1 LSTASRLRRERA
13 KQRAAGNATPTSG
26 ARKPRRAP
34 TFTARL
40 RYAFDSS
47 MSSGPNALIWYLGAA
62 VLVIVVLFATLIL
75 IFGAGPTHNPI
86 TALYDVTLHTID
98 TGTQANDTGT
108 SYQVLDLIVTL
119 SGIFIFSAF
128 IGVLANSIDSR
139 LSDLRKG
146 RSAVLER
153 DHTLVL
159 GWSDSI
165 FTVISEL
172 SIANESLTKASIVI
186 LADKDK
192 VEMEDA
198 IRDHVPE
205 LRGTKVVCRTGDP
218 IVVGDLELVNHHDA
232 RSVIVLAP
240 EGDDPDAMVIKT
252 VLALTRGPG
261 RREHPY
267 HVVAEIQDPRNLD
280 AAQLAGGEET
290 VVLDKSITV
299 SRLIVQTSR
308 QSGAAF
314 VYQELLDFDGDEIYM
329 RADPRLDGKTYG
341 EALFAYE
348 NCTVIGIRTEV
359 GGVTLNPSADTV
371 LSGGDQIVAI
381 AEDDSVLEV
390 AEPLQGTID
399 EHAIMLN
406 GDHPD
411 PPESTLVLGYN
422 RRTAAVIAE
431 LDEYAQ
437 PGSRVDVVALA
448 PPTEEQFLKAVG
460 AHRNL
465 EISVRPGDTA
475 DRAVLDGLA
484 IADADRVIVM
494 CDSEAFARKHADAR
508 VLVTL
513 LHLRDI
519 AEQSGADFTIVSEIL
534 DEADREL
541 ARVANVDDII
551 VSEQVISYLLAQIS
565 ENRDLAEV
573 FEELFAAEGS
583 EVYMRPVAA
592 YVNGGGAAV
601 SFATLVEA
609 ARRRG
614 ETAIGYRI
622 AAQSSQSESAF
633 GVRVNPVKSELFE
646 PAEAD
651 RLIVLA
657 ED

>member
-1 LSTASRLRRERA
+1 
-13 KQRAAGNATPTSG
+13 
-26 ARKPRRAP
+26 
-34 TFTARL
+34 
-40 RYAFDSS
+40 
-47 MSSGPNALIWYLGAA
+47 
-62 VLVIVVLFATLIL
+62 
-75 IFGAGPTHNPI
+75 
-86 TALYDVTLHTID
+86 
-98 TGTQANDTGT
+98 
-108 SYQVLDLIVTL
+108 
-119 SGIFIFSAF
+119 
-128 IGVLANSIDSR
+128 
-139 LSDLRKG
+139 
-146 RSAVLER
+146 
-153 DHTLVL
+153 
-159 GWSDSI
+159 
-165 FTVISEL
+165 
-172 SIANESLTKASIVI
+172 
-186 LADKDK
+186 
-192 VEMEDA
+192 
-198 IRDHVPE
+198 
-205 LRGTKVVCRTGDP
+205 
-218 IVVGDLELVNHHDA
+218 
-232 RSVIVLAP
+232 
-240 EGDDPDAMVIKT
+240 
-252 VLALTRGPG
+252 
-261 RREHPY
+261 
-267 HVVAEIQDPRNLD
+267 
-280 AAQLAGGEET
+280 
-290 VVLDKSITV
+290 
-299 SRLIVQTSR
+299 
-308 QSGAAF
+308 
-314 VYQELLDFDGDEIYM
+314 
-329 RADPRLDGKTYG
+329 
-341 EALFAYE
+341 
-348 NCTVIGIRTEV
+348 
-359 GGVTLNPSADTV
+359 
-371 LSGGDQIVAI
+371 
-381 AEDDSVLEV
+381 
-390 AEPLQGTID
+390 
-399 EHAIMLN
+399 
-406 GDHPD
+406 
-411 PPESTLVLGYN
+411 
-422 RRTAAVIAE
+422 VIAE

-519 AEQSGADFTIVSEIL
+519 AERSGGDFTIVSEIL